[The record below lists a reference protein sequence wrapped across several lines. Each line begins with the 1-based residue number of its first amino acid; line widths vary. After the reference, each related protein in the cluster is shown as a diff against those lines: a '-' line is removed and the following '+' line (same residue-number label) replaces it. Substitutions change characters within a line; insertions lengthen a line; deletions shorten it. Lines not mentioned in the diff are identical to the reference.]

1 MDEKKVMKYEFT
13 KLSLNA
19 VIYVAV
25 QSAIEGLATMFLPK
39 SSRKAVQNLAKVC
52 TYMVTEIVAG
62 GLGSVVEEEID
73 GIKEYYEGGEECQT
87 E

>member
-1 MDEKKVMKYEFT
+1 MNEKKVMKYEFA

-25 QSAIEGLATMFLPK
+25 QSAIEGLATIFLPK
-39 SSRKAVQNLAKVC
+39 SSRKAVQNLAKVG

-62 GLGSVVEEEID
+62 GLGSVVEEEVD
-73 GIKEYYEGGEECQT
+73 GIKEYYSKMEE
-87 E
+87 ENG